1 MSTHTDSA
9 APPVNTAPN
18 EGAPPAPIV
27 DAAPAAPVNVIIEG
41 APGAPAVAAPAK
53 QYNAK
58 ASNDTI
64 DFMRVRRDSA
74 VGRVNAL
81 LSFDVAKT
89 VKELSIAADCATT
102 AAHLSW
108 AFKRSFV
115 LRTAPSTYLRAP
127 HTREG
132 AAAPVV
138 DAMAALTTE
147 AAKQNEVQRLLREA
161 AEAVAPPAEAPPAEA
176 PPAEAPPAEAPPAPV
191 ESSKERKARL
201 RAERAAAKAAGAP
214 TVNEA
219 PVENV
224 A

>member
-27 DAAPAAPVNVIIEG
+27 DAAPVAPVTIIEG
-41 APGAPAVAAPAK
+41 APGAPLTGAAAPVK
-53 QYNAK
+53 TYNAK
-58 ASNDTI
+58 ASSDSI

-74 VGRVNAL
+74 VGRLNAA
-81 LSFDVAKT
+81 LSFTEAKT
-89 VKELSIAADCATT
+89 VKQLALESDCAT
-102 AAHLSW
+102 ASAHLSW
-108 AFKRSFV
+108 ALKRAFV
-115 LRTAPSTYLRAP
+115 VRVAPSTYLRAP
-127 HTREG
+127 HTHEG

-161 AEAVAPPAEAPPAEA
+161 AEAVAPPAPVDEG
-176 PPAEAPPAEAPPAPV
+176 APV

-201 RAERAAAKAAGAP
+201 RAERAAAKAGA
-214 TVNEA
+214 VA
-219 PVENV
+219 PVADESAV